1 MNYKENIVKMLE
13 KINNQ
18 QVLRYIHIIVKD
30 IYDDMEES
38 KD

>member
-1 MNYKENIVKMLE
+1 MNYKKDIVKMLE
-13 KINNQ
+13 KINNP

>member
-1 MNYKENIVKMLE
+1 MDYKENIVKMLE
-13 KINNQ
+13 KINNP

-30 IYDDMEES
+30 IFDDVEEN

>member
-13 KINNQ
+13 KINNP
-18 QVLRYIHIIVKD
+18 QVLRYINIIVKD
-30 IYDDMEES
+30 IYDDVEEN

>member
-1 MNYKENIVKMLE
+1 MNYKENIVKMPE
-13 KINNQ
+13 KINNP

-30 IYDDMEES
+30 IYDDVEEN

>member
-13 KINNQ
+13 KINNP

-30 IYDDMEES
+30 I
-38 KD
+38 